1 MFARSFRTAGSD
13 TVYLGSDSVNLEQH
27 EHFPD
32 AMMHPNFFRVMLQ
45 RLLAFTTRHGD
56 VVASG

>member
-32 AMMHPNFFRVMLQ
+32 AMMHPNFSALCYSVSLRFPQDNVML
-45 RLLAFTTRHGD
+45 
-56 VVASG
+56 